1 MVVMVFALMELVD
14 AAFGGQSVVGIN
26 NIGVEYGGGGWG
38 GGGGGEDEEKV
49 NAVGRAMLP
58 FAVVIEVVRH
68 WSDISGS

>member
-1 MVVMVFALMELVD
+1 MGE
-14 AAFGGQSVVGIN
+14 
-26 NIGVEYGGGGWG
+26 EE

>member
-1 MVVMVFALMELVD
+1 MVMMVFALMELVD

-26 NIGVEYGGGGWG
+26 NIRVEYGGGGG

>member
-1 MVVMVFALMELVD
+1 MRLSAGNLL
-14 AAFGGQSVVGIN
+14 
-26 NIGVEYGGGGWG
+26 WG
-38 GGGGGEDEEKV
+38 SIIYVWNMGEEDGGGEDEEKV